1 MNSELAVIQA
11 ETELAKAKVIAEAFE
26 GLLDDDVGGEFE
38 NLAPSLSAHDKVS
51 CYVENLVQP
60 AQQVCN
66 ELGLQNNDKS
76 PKVEANDVMTTGSL
90 SSTNQVSMIN
100 VTLSDIAHATDL
112 TNSASLQTKL
122 VSSTAPENYLFS
134 SHNIQCHSQNSLRDV
149 LSNTV
154 IDTNLR
160 THIPSTMLCQCTTVT
175 GGVTSTLSAY
185 AAPCYATP
193 SHLPI
198 SSILTSSGP
207 CNLEPTSL
215 YAAVP
220 GSLTQ
225 TLPVNHDN
233 VGPARLNTIQNSFT
247 RPCQS
252 VTFAAS
258 NISQP
263 SATFANPPPGFSL
276 QKPLSTHVRVMAPQ
290 YSTASLNPMP
300 LPVNDQQS
308 DTKRSS
314 DMKEFAQIL
323 VRCQGSRPL
332 AEEQRFDGD
341 PLKYHIFIRQ
351 VQDRIL
357 RIHGESD
364 PAHAL
369 QLLLDSTTGPARK
382 LISNCIM
389 LPDDQALQ
397 EALNLLYKAFGSP
410 SVSIKAHLKLVC
422 EGPQIRTDE
431 KSLRDFHADLINCKM
446 ILETANAGHQLNA
459 TSTAE
464 GIFTRFPR
472 HYQEQ
477 FAKLAMTKGY
487 DMDIVPFNLFIE
499 FIDQVLSLASSSLGR
514 LMATT
519 KDNNRTQQRSCLRP
533 GSKPTPKGRIKLNQ
547 QANQQIPRLATSE
560 KVQARPV
567 VAAQHTHT
575 DSEKLCPLHTGSRH
589 SLTD

>member
-1 MNSELAVIQA
+1 MTISTQVARRLDAKIAMSVSDKKYCFRSSKQNTDSVFHGSAEKNSRSDLQRKEPKQITGLFSKTRVSSSVKNSVKSYRSKMNLSQSDHTSQSGNSMSSAARAHLDIQIAKINLEKSKREKSLAEQASERAIEIAKAEARQASETAVMNSELAVIQA

-60 AQQVCN
+60 AQQVSD

-76 PKVEANDVMTTGSL
+76 PKVEANDVMTTGPL
-90 SSTNQVSMIN
+90 SSTNHVSMIN

-112 TNSASLQTKL
+112 TNSASLQMKL
-122 VSSTAPENYLFS
+122 VSSAAPENYLFS
-134 SHNIQCHSQNSLRDV
+134 SHNIQCHSQNPLRDV

-154 IDTNLR
+154 IDPNLR
-160 THIPSTMLCQCTTVT
+160 THIPSTMVCQCTTVT

-193 SHLPI
+193 SYLPI

-215 YAAVP
+215 YTAVP

-263 SATFANPPPGFSL
+263 SATFVNPPPGFSL

-389 LPDDQALQ
+389 LPDD
-397 EALNLLYKAFGSP
+397 
-410 SVSIKAHLKLVC
+410 
-422 EGPQIRTDE
+422 
-431 KSLRDFHADLINCKM
+431 
-446 ILETANAGHQLNA
+446 
-459 TSTAE
+459 
-464 GIFTRFPR
+464 
-472 HYQEQ
+472 
-477 FAKLAMTKGY
+477 
-487 DMDIVPFNLFIE
+487 
-499 FIDQVLSLASSSLGR
+499 
-514 LMATT
+514 
-519 KDNNRTQQRSCLRP
+519 
-533 GSKPTPKGRIKLNQ
+533 
-547 QANQQIPRLATSE
+547 
-560 KVQARPV
+560 
-567 VAAQHTHT
+567 
-575 DSEKLCPLHTGSRH
+575 
-589 SLTD
+589 